1 MKLPRKKKKEESSEY
16 IAVSSKTSNRY
27 KIKNPFS
34 EDVMINHK
42 KSDIKIFDDENGF
55 TYILFK
61 KKKYLAEIVEKSQN
75 KYTVLINGVSYS
87 FTIETPIS
95 YKRKKYLEK
104 NQEKSKTEIVG
115 APMPGKIVDILME
128 EGAKVKEGEA
138 LLILEA
144 MKMQNEI
151 TSPVSGVIK
160 KVYSKNGDIVN
171 KEDALIEIDRS

>member
-1 MKLPRKKKKEESSEY
+1 MKLSRKKNKDESTEY
-16 IAVSSKTSNRY
+16 IAVSSKTNRY
-27 KIKNPFS
+27 KIRNPFS

-42 KSDIKIFDDENGF
+42 KTDIKIFDDENGF
-55 TYILFK
+55 TYILYK
-61 KKKYLAEIVEKSQN
+61 RKKYLAEIVEKTQN

-104 NQEKSKTEIVG
+104 NQQKSKTEVVG
-115 APMPGKIVDILME
+115 APMPGKIVDVLME

-151 TSPVSGVIK
+151 TSPVSGIIK
-160 KVYSKNGDIVN
+160 KVYAKNGDIVN
-171 KEDALIEIDRS
+171 KEDALIEIERS

>member
-1 MKLPRKKKKEESSEY
+1 LRLSRKKSTEEVTEY
-16 IAVSSKTSNRY
+16 IAVSGKTNRY

-55 TYILFK
+55 TYILYK
-61 KKKYLAEIVEKSQN
+61 KKKYLAEIVEKTQN
-75 KYTVLINGVSYS
+75 KYTVLINGVSYM

-104 NQEKSKTEIVG
+104 NQQKSKTEMVG

-128 EGAKVKEGEA
+128 EGAKVKQGEA
-138 LLILEA
+138 MLILEA

-151 TSPVSGVIK
+151 TSPVSGKVK
-160 KVYSKNGDIVN
+160 KVHIKQGDIVN
-171 KEDALIEIDRS
+171 KEDLLIEIDRS

>member
-1 MKLPRKKKKEESSEY
+1 MRLSRKKSTEEATEY
-16 IAVSSKTSNRY
+16 IAVSGKTNKY
-27 KIKNPFS
+27 TIKNPFS

-55 TYILFK
+55 TYILYK

-104 NQEKSKTEIVG
+104 NQQKSKSELVG
-115 APMPGKIVDILME
+115 APMPGKIVDIMIE

-151 TSPVSGVIK
+151 ISPASGKIIK
-160 KVYSKNGDIVN
+160 VHVKQNDIVN
-171 KEDALIEIDRS
+171 KEDLLIEIERS

>member
-1 MKLPRKKKKEESSEY
+1 MILSKKKEKELDTEY
-16 IAVSSKTSNRY
+16 IAVSATTKYT
-27 KIKNPFS
+27 IKNPFS
-34 EDVMINHK
+34 KDMMINHK

-55 TYILFK
+55 TYILYK
-61 KKKYLAEIVEKSQN
+61 RKKYLAEIVEKSQN

-104 NQEKSKTEIVG
+104 NKSTSRTELVG
-115 APMPGKIVDILME
+115 APMPGKIVDVLVE
-128 EGAKVKEGEA
+128 AGAKVKEGES

-151 TSPVSGVIK
+151 ASPVAGLVK
-160 KVYSKNGDIVN
+160 KVLVKQGDIVN
-171 KEDALIEIDRS
+171 KEDVLIEIEK

>member
-1 MKLPRKKKKEESSEY
+1 MILSKKKEKEQETEY
-16 IAVSSKTSNRY
+16 IALSSTNKY
-27 KIKNPFS
+27 AIKNPFS

-61 KKKYLAEIVEKSQN
+61 RKKYLAEIVEKSQN
-75 KYTVLINGVSYS
+75 KYTVLINGVSYT

-95 YKRKKYLEK
+95 YKRKKYLAK
-104 NQEKSKTEIVG
+104 NKSSSRTELVG
-115 APMPGKIVDILME
+115 APMPGKIVDVLVE
-128 EGAKVKEGEA
+128 AGAKVKEGES

-151 TSPVSGVIK
+151 ASPVSGVIK
-160 KVYSKNGDIVN
+160 KVVIRQGDIVN
-171 KEDALIEIDRS
+171 KEDVLIEIEK